1 MGGLIGSNQHSKRLS
16 AVVLRGILGGNFK
29 TGGNPL
35 RYKKYWRRKQSSA
48 NWSPPGGFPVPRE
61 ISGKFADFG
70 LEIAKAASAFGRKFN
85 RLLIEFPS
93 RLNRES
99 LRAIR
104 EPGAG
109 NSEPYPNNGA
119 RCLAPYH
126 LRPQVQILG

>member
-16 AVVLRGILGGNFK
+16 AVVLEGHFGRQFQN
-29 TGGNPL
+29 
-35 RYKKYWRRKQSSA
+35 RRQPAALQKVVAEEAVISELVSA
-48 NWSPPGGFPVPRE
+48 RWFPCSTE

-70 LEIAKAASAFGRKFN
+70 LEIAKAASAVGRKFN